1 MRLTS
6 TLTNSE
12 IQVRAHRE
20 KTNTMIDRGM
30 IEIEVKM
37 ISLILITTNVMH
49 MDLRV
54 TIDVMDNIEVM
65 HQMQDIDQMNL
76 DLIEVIDVMA
86 KDQVQIPE
94 EEVEAGLNNLTIHL
108 KHEDLRNISENHHHK
123 DIDKE
128 DTEEILTTKMI

>member
-12 IQVRAHRE
+12 TQIRAHRE
-20 KTNTMIDRGM
+20 KTITMIDRGM
-30 IEIEVKM
+30 IEIEVQK

-49 MDLRV
+49 VDLRV
-54 TIDVMDNIEVM
+54 IIDVMDNIEVM

-108 KHEDLRNISENHHHK
+108 KHEDHRNISENHHHK